1 MVITGNLI
9 ALVLF
14 AIVSLVVLF
23 FLGKRILRAV
33 KNGQSVTQ

>member
-14 AIVSLVVLF
+14 SLISIVILF
-23 FLGKRILRAV
+23 FVGRKLLKTLRNQTTV
-33 KNGQSVTQ
+33 Q